1 MHIAIASG
9 KGGTG
14 KTTLSVN
21 LAAHLSRSGFPVT
34 LVDCDVEEPNAHLFF
49 QPQWAWTRTAHAPVP
64 AVDSSRCIGETCRIC
79 VTECRFKALIWMG
92 EIMEFPELCH
102 GCGLCMEAC
111 PAGAITESTRVI
123 GTVQMGTVQMDAVR
137 AESISPQNSH
147 TADTP
152 ALRLLTGS
160 LRVGEAM
167 SPPLIRELFGQL
179 EQLDQ
184 LDMGVHAGQAERI
197 RVSVPRRNEEIVLRD
212 CPPGTSCPVITSMDG
227 ADYTILVT
235 EPTPF
240 GLHDLQLAV
249 ETLRTLKQPFGVV
262 INRSGMGDNRV
273 DEWLA
278 AQAIP
283 VLARIPHSQQA
294 ATVCAEGQL
303 LINALPQM
311 RDAYAALWERLHQI
325 VTQGRNTTEAET
337 TGEAASAKASA
348 LSTTIHGVKTNAR
361 PDTETDTKAARH
373 AAALQSASEA
383 HHA

>member
-21 LAAHLSRSGFPVT
+21 LAAHLSRNGFPVT

-49 QPQWAWTRTAHAPVP
+49 QQHRAWTQTAHAPVP
-64 AVDSSRCIGETCRIC
+64 AVDNSRCSGESCRIC

-111 PAGAITESTRVI
+111 PAGAITESTRII
-123 GTVQMGTVQMDAVR
+123 GTVQMGTVQTGIVQTGTVQMGTVQMGTIRPESASRQNDR
-137 AESISPQNSH
+137 KAEGP
-147 TADTP
+147 D
-152 ALRLLTGS
+152 LRLLTGS

-167 SPPLIRELFGQL
+167 SPPLIRELFEQL
-179 EQLDQ
+179 EQLDRA
-184 LDMGVHAGQAERI
+184 VHPGQAERI
-197 RVSVPRRNEEIVLRD
+197 SASVPRKNEEIVLRD

-227 ADYTILVT
+227 ADFTILVT

-262 INRSGMGDNRV
+262 INRSDMGDNRV
-273 DEWLA
+273 DDWLA
-278 AQAIP
+278 AQSIP

-294 ATVCAEGQL
+294 ATACAEGSL
-303 LINALPQM
+303 LIDALPQM
-311 RDAYAALWERLHQI
+311 RDAYEALWKRLRRFMTQERD
-325 VTQGRNTTEAET
+325 TTDAVT
-337 TGEAASAKASA
+337 TGETPSAMACVPPATGHDAKTATGAAEPQP
-348 LSTTIHGVKTNAR
+348 V
-361 PDTETDTKAARH
+361 
-373 AAALQSASEA
+373 SEA